1 MYTEIQF
8 RNKITCYYFYTI
20 IAVVLIH
27 TFNLSV
33 YGINADSTGLGVFV
47 YYFESIAAELW
58 NIAVP
63 MFFMISGFL
72 FFRNFT
78 WDKLKSK
85 YQSRFFSI
93 VIPYLI
99 WCSIYYLYYVILTR
113 IPFVVRLMTEVSAT
127 PFNLSTWLSKLWVD
141 EYYVF
146 WFLKEL
152 IVLIILTPVIY
163 FFLQNRWKIPTGLV
177 VLILSVMI
185 GRYVSYWPFNLYY
198 LVGAYIGINH
208 KQVPLKCDRRLT
220 FIGGC
225 GIILWILTA
234 VLRTCDVI
242 AWQLPTTLVLVCL
255 WYAGDIF
262 TFELRPKWWMGI
274 SFFIYC
280 MHDMILEVYE
290 KIFLKL
296 FGISAVCALLDYILM
311 PLLTTLT
318 LIGIAVVMR
327 KYLPKCW
334 NVLTGG
340 RG

>member
-1 MYTEIQF
+1 MHTEIQF
-8 RNKITCYYFYTI
+8 RNKITRYSFYTM

-27 TFNLSV
+27 TYNLGV
-33 YGINADSTGLGVFV
+33 YGIDADARGLGLVVF
-47 YYFESIAAELW
+47 YLESVAAVLW
-58 NIAVP
+58 KAAVP
-63 MFFMISGFL
+63 FFFMMSGFL

-85 YQSRFFSI
+85 YRSRFIS
-93 VIPYLI
+93 VGIPYLL
-99 WCSIYYLYYVILTR
+99 WCSIYYLYYVVLTR
-113 IPFVVRLMTEVSAT
+113 IPFVVRLMNGNSVT

-141 EYYVF
+141 EYFVF
-146 WFLKEL
+146 WFLKDL

-163 FFLQNRWKIPTGLV
+163 FFLQNRWKLPTGLA
-177 VLILSVMI
+177 VLILSALI
-185 GRYVSYWPFNLYY
+185 GRYVSDWPFNLYY

-208 KQVPLKCDRRLT
+208 KQVPLMRNRRLT
-220 FIGGC
+220 FIGGS

-234 VLRTCDVI
+234 TLQTCDVI

-255 WYAGDIF
+255 WYAGDVF
-262 TFELRPKWWMGI
+262 TFESRPKWWMGI

-296 FGISAVCALLDYILM
+296 FGVSPVYALLDYILM
-311 PLLTTLT
+311 PLLTILT
-318 LIGIAVVMR
+318 LVGIAAVMR